1 MPRSIA
7 YQSVADLGGPSS
19 ILTLQRNDHVRLARL
34 MDRARATLP
43 TGGAT
48 HQVALR
54 AVARLV
60 FTHAF
65 AEEAV
70 LFPAAR
76 RALPEGDPL
85 SLRIEEDHQEVN
97 ELMARLDMSSA
108 DDPDHPERLE
118 RTFAVLD
125 ADVRT
130 EEDELL
136 PRLQEVLGPRQLRTI
151 GRQWEFLRRTSPTR
165 PHPVVSRRPPGQ
177 TLSALPLTV
186 IDRSRDRLQQL
197 GEWTGGRLDPLLGPT
212 DRVLALAAGAVER
225 IPVIQ
230 YGERPETD
238 R

>member
-1 MPRSIA
+1 
-7 YQSVADLGGPSS
+7 
-19 ILTLQRNDHVRLARL
+19 
-34 MDRARATLP
+34 
-43 TGGAT
+43 
-48 HQVALR
+48 
-54 AVARLV
+54 
-60 FTHAF
+60 
-65 AEEAV
+65 
-70 LFPAAR
+70 
-76 RALPEGDPL
+76 
-85 SLRIEEDHQEVN
+85 
-97 ELMARLDMSSA
+97 MSSA

-136 PRLQEVLGPRQLRTI
+136 PRLQEVLGPRRLRTI

-197 GEWTGGRLDPLLGPT
+197 GERTGGRLDPLLGPA